1 MLYLFLKAFH
11 LAAVLTWVGGM
22 LALSVALAA
31 RPARMAGGGAG
42 DQALFAAL
50 HRWDR
55 HVTTPALAV
64 VWLLGIALVVMG
76 GWYTAPWL
84 WAKFVIVFVLSGLHG
99 NLSAGLRRLL
109 AGQVAQLPA
118 AVRWAPGLTVGAITA
133 VALLVILK
141 PWGSI

>member
-1 MLYLFLKAFH
+1 MFYLFLKAFH

-31 RPARMAGGGAG
+31 LLKRTPGTLASE
-42 DQALFAAL
+42 QPLLAAM

-55 HVTTPALAV
+55 RATTPALGA
-64 VWLLGIALVVMG
+64 VWLLGITLLVMG
-76 GWYTAPWL
+76 GWYSAPWL

-99 NLSAGLRRLL
+99 NQSATLRRLL
-109 AGQVAQLPA
+109 AGQLAQPPNSA
-118 AVRWAPGLTVGAITA
+118 RWVPGLTLVALAA

-141 PWGSI
+141 PWAAV

>member
-1 MLYLFLKAFH
+1 MFYLFLKAFH

-31 RPARMAGGGAG
+31 RPAHMAAGGSA
-42 DQALFAAL
+42 DQTLLAAL

-55 HVTTPALAV
+55 RITTPALAV

-76 GWYTAPWL
+76 GWYSAPWM
-84 WAKFVIVFVLSGLHG
+84 WAKFAIVCALSGLHG
-99 NLSAGLRRLL
+99 KQSASLRRLL
-109 AGQVAQLPA
+109 GGQAEQAAARWVPA
-118 AVRWAPGLTVGAITA
+118 FTIAAISA

-141 PWGSI
+141 PWGAA